1 MRSYAHGHAGAIA
14 PRNPGALALSA
25 SDLHNLLK
33 EKSAAAAAPGERGVC
48 MRRAGGGWYRWPAL
62 WAQAALPGLALA
74 VLVLS
79 PAAHSAARLA
89 ARLAVAAA
97 TPARPVPVSG
107 RPFEGTPAVGAL
119 FEVTPGGPGRHFCT
133 AAVVASP
140 VKNLVVTAAHCVSG
154 RRPGDLAFVPG
165 YRNGSRPYGTWT
177 VRRIVVDS
185 GWADHR
191 NPNRDVAFLVV
202 GQPGRPGVQRRTGG
216 ERLGTGWP
224 ARTFVHVIGYP
235 DGEQWPVICGNR
247 AHPFGR
253 HQLRFDCG
261 GYPDGTSGGPFL
273 ARRDAATGAG
283 TVIGVIGGYEQG
295 GYLESVSYS
304 PRFGHAIRS
313 LYRTA
318 VAVARAA
325 G

>member
-1 MRSYAHGHAGAIA
+1 VS
-14 PRNPGALALSA
+14 AL
-25 SDLHNLLK
+25 
-33 EKSAAAAAPGERGVC
+33 GIG
-48 MRRAGGGWYRWPAL
+48 M
-62 WAQAALPGLALA
+62 
-74 VLVLS
+74 LS
-79 PAAHSAARLA
+79 PAAHGAARFAARLA
-89 ARLAVAAA
+89 AAA
-97 TPARPVPVSG
+97 TMLSRQAPRARPVLVSAS
-107 RPFEGTPAVGAL
+107 PFEGTPAVGAL
-119 FEVTPGGPGRHFCT
+119 FQLTPSGLGRHFCT
-133 AAVVASP
+133 ATVVASP
-140 VKNLVVTAAHCVSG
+140 VKDLVITAAHCVCG
-154 RRPGDLAFVPG
+154 QRPGDIAFVPG
-165 YRNGSRPYGTWT
+165 YRNGSHPSGTWA

-185 GWADHR
+185 GWRDSR

-202 GQPGRPGVQRRTGG
+202 GWPGRPGVQNRTGG

-224 ARTFVHVIGYP
+224 AHTRVHVIGYP

-273 ARRDAATGAG
+273 ARWSGATGTG

-313 LYRTA
+313 LYRAA
-318 VAVARAA
+318 VADAR
-325 G
+325 GTG